1 VPPYTGSMTG
11 KTALVLAG
19 GGAKG
24 AFEAGAVKF
33 LVEEESLLPDV
44 ITATSVGAICAAVL
58 AQARTHDELCR
69 RVQELH
75 DDLLAMTHRDL
86 VFARQPWLEA
96 LTGSALGDAVERLV
110 TEDTRPPLPGEPA
123 PAPPVPRRSRWRT
136 AARVT
141 RSLPHVVRA
150 KRAYSHR
157 TGSVLSL
164 EPLAHALRYG
174 GDLAPVDPDL
184 IARPGLELR
193 MAVTALG
200 DGVLRYVTGE
210 GTLVEADA
218 VTHVANAGPVD
229 VIEGALA
236 SASVPMVFPPRPLAG
251 DVYVDGGV
259 VDNVPVG
266 AAARLGATRIFAVLA
281 IPLTQPPD
289 TRDYTAVSGPGVFL
303 RSVGGIAFTGRQLA
317 NLSTTVPPGTEVT
330 VIDPVIDVVGPFE
343 VAQGLMLLD
352 MDYGWMRAADVVA
365 DVDGATRSRAAAAT
379 DAVTAGRTR
388 AWHLEE
394 AMWRSGRSGRHDLD
408 ELHRLK
414 DTVRDAV
421 AERKGLGLPTP
432 PDAERWWMG
441 HEVHQGPAPA
451 GLPFDT

>member
-1 VPPYTGSMTG
+1 MTG
-11 KTALVLAG
+11 RTALVLAG

-24 AFEAGAVKF
+24 AFEAGAVKY
-33 LVEEESLLPDV
+33 LVEEEGLLPEV

-96 LTGSALGDAVERLV
+96 LAGSALGDAVERLV

-123 PAPPVPRRSRWRT
+123 SAPPVQRRSRLRT
-136 AARVT
+136 AARVA
-141 RSLPHVVRA
+141 RSLPSVVRA

-164 EPLAHALRYG
+164 EPLAHTLRHG
-174 GDLAPVDPDL
+174 GDLAPVDPGL

-200 DGVLRYVTGE
+200 DGVLRFVTE
-210 GTLVEADA
+210 SGTLVEADA
-218 VTHVANAGPVD
+218 VTPVPHAGPVD

-236 SASVPMVFPPRPLAG
+236 SASVPLVFAPRPLAG

-289 TRDYTAVSGPGVFL
+289 TRDYTEVSPAGVFL
-303 RSVGGIAFTGRQLA
+303 RSVGGIAFAGRQLA

-365 DVDGATRSRAAAAT
+365 DVDDATRSRAAAAT
-379 DAVTAGRTR
+379 DAVTVGRTR

-394 AMWRSGRSGRHDLD
+394 AMWRSGRAERRDLV
-408 ELHRLK
+408 ELNRLK

-432 PDAERWWMG
+432 PDAEQWWMG

-451 GLPFDT
+451 GLALGT